1 MARPKKNGLEYF
13 PLAVDFFDDEKI
25 VAISGEYGLKGEIVT
40 LRLLCAIYRNGYF
53 IEWSD
58 MIRYKVLRS
67 IPGMSAQLLDQ
78 IVNRLVKWGFFDKAL
93 FDSDMILTSRGIQA
107 RYFNSVR
114 KRTLDP
120 DLPYLLITPQ
130 GAVKQ
135 PSVNDVETNGRGSQV
150 ESAAVTKKVVYGVS
164 AEETLISGAETPVS
178 SAEMTRSKVNKSK
191 LNKKPP
197 EGGKKNPSPVGG
209 KGIEDSP
216 EVYHA
221 TVSCEVDILT
231 RDDAWCRSLADLH
244 HIELAALHGY
254 LNMFRVEECSATHT
268 SLDDARSHFARW
280 LRKLIANGIT
290 PPRQIPSVGENQRQ
304 RAERLRRERLQ
315 IDQQTKT
322 DRVSPSE
329 YLRSRGLDPNS
340 NIADLIQSQIAEER
354 ATIIAR
360 DSTYPTH

>member
-13 PLAVDFFDDEKI
+13 PLDVDFFDDEKI

-120 DLPYLLITPQ
+120 DLPYLIEAPKTSSKQ
-130 GAVKQ
+130 SSEKGEDIKDSNCSVASVKATGKAT
-135 PSVNDVETNGRGSQV
+135 SV
-150 ESAAVTKKVVYGVS
+150 VS

-178 SAEMTRSKVNKSK
+178 SAEMTQSKVNKSK
-191 LNKKPP
+191 VNKKPP
-197 EGGKKNPSPVGG
+197 EGGKKNPSPAGS
-209 KGIEDSP
+209 KSIEDSQ
-216 EVYHA
+216 EVYCA

-254 LNMFRVEECSATHT
+254 LNMFRVEEYSATHT

-280 LRKLIANGIT
+280 LRKLIAKGIT
-290 PPRQIPSVGENQRQ
+290 PPRQMPSVGENQRQ